1 MKFKLKNIAIVFLIL
16 ISFKLVGQSN
26 QSNLQI
32 GTYGCYL
39 DISTYVEL
47 TLKED
52 STFKFVNRGFTG
64 ISDVYH
70 GKWIIKKRKL
80 ILYDYEIKIRPGS
93 FKERWSRWKTKG
105 ETLIS
110 KQGLRIELK
119 K

>member
-1 MKFKLKNIAIVFLIL
+1 MKNIAIVFLIL

-80 ILYDYEIKIRPGS
+80 ILYDYEIKIRPSS
-93 FKERWSRWKTKG
+93 FKGRWDCWKIK
-105 ETLIS
+105 EDKLIS
-110 KQGLRIELK
+110 KQVYLLELQK
-119 K
+119 

>member
-1 MKFKLKNIAIVFLIL
+1 MKYIIIHCLFT

-26 QSNLQI
+26 QCKLQI
-32 GTYGCYL
+32 GTYGSYL

-70 GKWIIKKRKL
+70 GRWLVKKRKL
-80 ILYDYEIKIRPGS
+80 VLYDYEIKIRPS
-93 FKERWSRWKTKG
+93 TFKRGWDCRKIRG
-105 ETLIS
+105 ETLLS
-110 KQGLRIELK
+110 KQGFTLQLQNQ
-119 K
+119 